1 MISPLSGS
9 KWYHSS
15 PRSTTPALVFSCVH
29 SITARSVSGSQ
40 MISSTVQ
47 CEPSV
52 RTAQDH
58 FAPIVSPP
66 RNGPSYMSGGK

>member
-1 MISPLSGS
+1 MSPLSGS

-15 PRSTTPALVFSCVH
+15 PRSTTPTLVFSCVH

-47 CEPSV
+47 CEPKV

-58 FAPIVSPP
+58 FAPIVAPP